1 MRRAIDTLGL
11 PAKPFRLTGHGWF
24 EKRAFARAQDRER
37 IRGCRVAI
45 KVDGNAPRPVRR
57 LLKKLEKAQGSGK
70 APKSLASSVHM
81 RRLRNRVIG
90 QILALIERGSFGR
103 VARFDGVPR
112 GWEFTPEEID
122 GQDPR
127 KLMARVRKDLYEAGA
142 KNADGWLIAFIH
154 GEHEP
159 ECGIYRVHYHGVAA
173 GGMIDVLRALK
184 ALPKYQNRAEPDG
197 SPDPVKC
204 RLRVSRK
211 PISNLPYRVAYIL
224 KSYFT
229 CRRLG
234 PVGREGKVK
243 RARRSQR
250 IPEPHHSWLLAW
262 LDQWRLQDMALIMKL
277 SVTSDGLR
285 LSKSKYR
292 NDAQDVRKSMTE

>member
-1 MRRAIDTLGL
+1 MRRV
-11 PAKPFRLTGHGWF
+11 RLTVKAG
-24 EKRAFARAQDRER
+24 ES
-37 IRGCRVAI
+37 
-45 KVDGNAPRPVRR
+45 APRKVRR
-57 LLKKLEKAQGSGK
+57 LLKKLEKAEANGK
-70 APKSLASSVHM
+70 VPKTLASSIHM
-81 RRLRNRVIG
+81 RRLRNRVVG
-90 QILALIERGSFGR
+90 QILALIERASFGR

-112 GWEFTPEEID
+112 GWEFTPDELED
-122 GQDPR
+122 KEPR
-127 KLMARVRKDLYEAGA
+127 KLMATVRKGLYEAGA

-154 GEHEP
+154 GEYEP
-159 ECGIYRVHYHGVAA
+159 ESGIYRVHYHGVAT

-184 ALPKYQNRAEPDG
+184 ALPKYKNRAEPDG

-229 CRRLG
+229 CRRVG
-234 PVGREGKVK
+234 PVGPDGKVK

-250 IPEPHHSWLLAW
+250 IPEPQHSGLLAW

-277 SVTSDGLR
+277 SVTSNGFR
-285 LSKSKYR
+285 LSKSNNEKGTDEIVTTLR
-292 NDAQDVRKSMTE
+292 I